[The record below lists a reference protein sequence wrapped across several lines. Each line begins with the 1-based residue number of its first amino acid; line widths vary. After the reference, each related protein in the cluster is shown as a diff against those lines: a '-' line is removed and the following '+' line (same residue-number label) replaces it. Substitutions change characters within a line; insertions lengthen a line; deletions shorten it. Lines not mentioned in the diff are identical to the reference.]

1 MKPIV
6 VDAMGG
12 DYAPAEAVAGVA
24 LFARENPDVPIVM
37 TGNEAE
43 VMPLIKQYFP
53 GGLGQVSFQ
62 HASENVAND
71 DEVKIARKKKD
82 SSLAVGIRM
91 VKEGEGSALVALG
104 NTAAVVGLTHL
115 GWGLL
120 PGVSR
125 AGIAV
130 TFPNG
135 NGATL
140 AIDMGANTMSK
151 PEHLLDYG
159 VMASIY
165 MEKVMGVK
173 TPRVGLINVGEEYDK
188 GGEEMRKIYGLFE
201 HAPFNFGG
209 NAEGRDL
216 VSGKFDVVVCDGF
229 VGNVALKVAESVAE
243 FVSRQ
248 LKNALMKSLGRKIL
262 AFFLRGAF
270 SEAKKNMDYS
280 EYGGMP
286 LLGVNGICIIG
297 HGRSRAVAFKNAVR
311 CGYQAVKADLCAVI
325 TNGLAAMHKGED
337 KRPAVSA

>member
-1 MKPIV
+1 VKPIV

-24 LFARENPDVPIVM
+24 LFARENPDVPVVLV
-37 TGNEAE
+37 GNEAE
-43 VMPLIKQYFP
+43 VTPLIKRNFP
-53 GGLGQVSFQ
+53 DGMGQVAFR

-71 DEVKIARKKKD
+71 DEVRTARRKKD

-91 VKEGEGSALVALG
+91 MKEGEGSALVALG

-173 TPRVGLINVGEEYDK
+173 SPRVGLINVGEEYDK
-188 GGEEMRKIYGLFE
+188 GGEEMRKVYGLFE
-201 HAPFNFGG
+201 HAPFNFQG

-229 VGNVALKVAESVAE
+229 VGNVALKAAESVAE
-243 FVSRQ
+243 FVTSEI
-248 LKNALMKSLGRKIL
+248 KKALMKNLQRKIL
-262 AFFLRGAF
+262 AFFLKGAF
-270 SEAKKNMDYS
+270 RDAKKSMDYS

-297 HGRSRAVAFKNAVR
+297 HGRSRAVAFKNAIR
-311 CGYQAVKADLCAVI
+311 CGHQAVMADLCTVI
-325 TNGLAAMHKGED
+325 TSGLAAMHKDED
-337 KRPAVSA
+337 KRPAASA